1 MDNQYTDPQL
11 FALMKSNY
19 NLISVVTC
27 RANRKEFDSFPMRF
41 QIGISS
47 GSRYGKMVHL
57 SDPIGRY
64 EKMVRR
70 KDLIGQYGKMV

>member
-27 RANRKEFDSFPMRF
+27 RDNRKEFDSKQLLLDTKCDKWTFKGLVDKH
-41 QIGISS
+41 IGVVI
-47 GSRYGKMVHL
+47 K
-57 SDPIGRY
+57 I
-64 EKMVRR
+64 
-70 KDLIGQYGKMV
+70 